1 MGIHLYRIDDRLIH
15 GQVVVGWGQPLNIR
29 FLVLVDDLVA
39 SSDWEKDLYRMA
51 VPPEMEIYFADVV
64 TAIRN
69 HAQYAS
75 DPRPGILI
83 TGDISSMQRL
93 VREVKAIG
101 TSPGRPRREA
111 SLRFSHARGR
121 APAPRPRG
129 RWGRGDGAGRPL
141 GAREA
146 ALRSARGRIAMILL
160 EALPIALLGALLGLD
175 VVSFPQAMVSR
186 PIVAATLAGSLVGN
200 PPAGLLIGVV
210 LEMIALDTLP
220 FGASRYPEWGSAA
233 VVGGALF
240 AAQPAGM
247 PGALPA
253 STLAALLTASISG
266 WSMVVLRR
274 TIAGRL
280 ERSRDRIEDGSRD
293 ALLSLHLSGM
303 SLDLLRGGL
312 VTLIAMMIF
321 GSLVRA
327 IVAVW
332 GSDSAPSHAVVVV
345 VAATVAGGA
354 LWKVFHSVRW
364 VLWFFFGGLLGWAA
378 LLVTR

>member
-1 MGIHLYRIDDRLIH
+1 
-15 GQVVVGWGQPLNIR
+15 
-29 FLVLVDDLVA
+29 
-39 SSDWEKDLYRMA
+39 
-51 VPPEMEIYFADVV
+51 
-64 TAIRN
+64 
-69 HAQYAS
+69 
-75 DPRPGILI
+75 
-83 TGDISSMQRL
+83 
-93 VREVKAIG
+93 
-101 TSPGRPRREA
+101 
-111 SLRFSHARGR
+111 
-121 APAPRPRG
+121 
-129 RWGRGDGAGRPL
+129 
-141 GAREA
+141 
-146 ALRSARGRIAMILL
+146 MILL

-240 AAQPAGM
+240 AAQPGGM